1 MVEDSSVEALNAG
14 LLDNVGVSLAWE
26 DETDADA
33 DSIVEDSW
41 DEVLDAGLPDDVDAS
56 IA

>member
-14 LLDNVGVSLAWE
+14 LLDNVVVSLAWE

-41 DEVLDAGLPDDVDAS
+41 DGVLDAGLPDDVDAS